1 MFPLNFRAM
10 HSLSLPAFQARVNQA
25 SPSTPSLLKV
35 NVAMLNLFPHMPDN
49 SWVRWISLMSISLK
63 VYLRQFLSI
72 RNQRI
77 ETRAQR
83 WEQLPR
89 SMTTS
94 DCSLRV
100 LAARTA
106 QNVARLFP
114 DRARNKLWI
123 KSSPCRQQLSSKY
136 WHLSSANVKVS
147 LSISLQS

>member
-1 MFPLNFRAM
+1 MFPLNFHAM

-25 SPSTPSLLKV
+25 SPSIPSLLKV
-35 NVAMLNLFPHMPDN
+35 NVAMLNHFQPMPDN

-94 DCSLRV
+94 DCSLHV

-106 QNVARLFP
+106 QSVARLFRA
-114 DRARNKLWI
+114 RARNKLWI

-136 WHLSSANVKVS
+136 WHQSSANVRVS